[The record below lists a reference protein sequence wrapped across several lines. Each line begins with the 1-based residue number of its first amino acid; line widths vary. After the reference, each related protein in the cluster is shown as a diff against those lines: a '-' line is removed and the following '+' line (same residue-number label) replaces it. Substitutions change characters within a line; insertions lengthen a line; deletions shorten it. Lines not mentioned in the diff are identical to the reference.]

1 MLFAVP
7 THGTYSK
14 LSEASL
20 TGTIA
25 VLAARAGGGRD
36 AGNEDNNADDE
47 DNEGRTHRRVVTP
60 SCRERTCMG
69 AAWAAAGR
77 KVARMSAGDA
87 FFLPDGD
94 GFVAT
99 PLTRGPWSRD
109 HQHGGPP
116 AALLAR
122 AIERESAEGPPLQVA
137 RLIVD
142 YLRPIPIGR
151 VAVATQV
158 ERAGRS
164 TRLVRATLSAGG
176 TALAVAS
183 ALMIRRGTVA
193 LPRLPDPPAAPRGP
207 ETSEPLVLPFF
218 MDEVGYPAA
227 VDVRR
232 AAGRFGS
239 GAVLAWL
246 RMRVPLLPDEP
257 PSPLQRVM
265 VAADSGHGVSLV
277 LDISRYSFVNPD
289 LSVHLHRM
297 PDGEWIGLD
306 AVTRPEPTGIGLAHS
321 RLLDLQGPIGVALQ
335 SQVVDRRPE

>member
-1 MLFAVP
+1 V
-7 THGTYSK
+7 
-14 LSEASL
+14 
-20 TGTIA
+20 
-25 VLAARAGGGRD
+25 
-36 AGNEDNNADDE
+36 
-47 DNEGRTHRRVVTP
+47 
-60 SCRERTCMG
+60 
-69 AAWAAAGR
+69 
-77 KVARMSAGDA
+77 SAGDA

-94 GFVAT
+94 GFRAT

-122 AIERESAEGPPLQVA
+122 AIERESADGPPLQVA

-151 VAVATQV
+151 VAVASEL

-164 TRLVRATLSAGG
+164 TRLLRATLSADG
-176 TALAVAS
+176 TPLAVAS
-183 ALMIRRGTVA
+183 ALLIRCQPLA
-193 LPRLPDPPAAPRGP
+193 LPPLPALPAAPRGP
-207 ETSEPLVLPFF
+207 ENSEPLVMPFF
-218 MDEVGYPAA
+218 VDEVGYPTA
-227 VDVRR
+227 VDVRL

-239 GAVLAWL
+239 GAVFAWI
-246 RMRVPLLPDEP
+246 RMKVPLLPDES
-257 PSPLQRVM
+257 PSPLQRVL

-306 AVTRPEPTGIGLAHS
+306 AVTQPEPTGIGLAHS
-321 RLLDLQGPIGVALQ
+321 RLLDLRGPIGIALQ
-335 SQVVDRRPE
+335 SQVVNQRPV